1 MIKDETYEQIETYL
15 EGSLL
20 GAEKEAFEARLLSDS
35 DFAEVVRKSKAAYQ
49 LLEVSAADRAVQIAV
64 QEAEEAP
71 TISLRRTR
79 RLRLFA
85 ATIAGLFI
93 LNLAYFFAN
102 SQFNSIALAQSRYQ
116 SYDVAG
122 MRGAQSLSEV
132 KSLLAAKEYQA
143 AIPLLQS
150 IPQADPGYVEGRM
163 YLGNALYQVRR
174 PRDAARVFQQVAEA
188 NDVRFSQAADW
199 YLALSLLA
207 DHQNDQ
213 ASETL
218 QSISQQA
225 THPYRDEANG
235 LLAELGSFWRS
246 IPGIQ

>member
-1 MIKDETYEQIETYL
+1 MIEDETYEQIEAYL
-15 EGSLL
+15 EGSLSS
-20 GAEKEAFEARLLSDS
+20 AEKDTFEARLLSDPE
-35 DFAEVVRKSKAAYQ
+35 FAELVQKSSAAYQ
-49 LLEVSAADRAVQIAV
+49 LLEISAADRAVQMAV
-64 QEAEEAP
+64 EEAEEAP
-71 TISLRRTR
+71 VHSLRRTR

-102 SQFNSIALAQSRYQ
+102 TQFNSIALAQSHYK

-122 MRGAQSLSEV
+122 VRGTQSLTEV
-132 KSLLAAKEYQA
+132 KALLAAQKFQA
-143 AIPLLQS
+143 AIPLLQA

-174 PRDAARVFQQVAEA
+174 PGDAARVFRQVAEA

-199 YLALSLLA
+199 YRALSLLA

-213 ASETL
+213 ARESL

-225 THPYRDEANG
+225 SHAYQEEALA
-235 LLAELGSFWRS
+235 LLEELDSFWRT
-246 IPGIQ
+246 IPGIK

>member
-1 MIKDETYEQIETYL
+1 MIEDETYEQIEAYL

-20 GAEKEAFEARLLSDS
+20 GAEKDAFEARLLSDS
-35 DFAEVVRKSKAAYQ
+35 DFSEVVRKSRAAYQ
-49 LLEVSAADRAVQIAV
+49 LLEVSVADRAVQMAV

-102 SQFNSIALAQSRYQ
+102 SQFNSIALAQSHYQ

-122 MRGAQSLSEV
+122 MRGVQSLSEV

-235 LLAELGSFWRS
+235 LLEELGSFWRT
-246 IPGIQ
+246 IPGIK